1 MLQERRLNKTSL
13 DELPQLFNILN
24 GGMQPQNPMINM
36 INQLNQFRQTFQG
49 DPKQQVQQLLNS
61 GKMSQQQFNQ
71 LSQMATQIQN
81 MMNNRF

>member
-1 MLQERRLNKTSL
+1 MMN
-13 DELPQLFNILN
+13 PLFNILN
-24 GGMQPQNPMINM
+24 GGVQPQSPMTNM
-36 INQLNQFRQTFQG
+36 IKQLNQFRQTFQG

>member
-1 MLQERRLNKTSL
+1 MN
-13 DELPQLFNILN
+13 PLFNILN

-36 INQLNQFRQTFQG
+36 INQFRQTFQG